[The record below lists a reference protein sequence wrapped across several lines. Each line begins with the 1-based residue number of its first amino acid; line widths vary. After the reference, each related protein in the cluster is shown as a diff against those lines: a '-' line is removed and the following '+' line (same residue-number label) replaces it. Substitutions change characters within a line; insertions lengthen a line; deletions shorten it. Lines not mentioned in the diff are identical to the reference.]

1 MPLRISRK
9 HISDLLRWTEDA
21 GNRECCGLL
30 LGRDDCVSEIEL
42 CKNVAVNPETHFE
55 IDAAVLLSRHKLA
68 REDGSPI
75 LGYFHSHPNGLTQ
88 PSSAD
93 IEQAAADDRFWL
105 IIAGANVTAWQPRA
119 EGQRVVGFESV
130 PILVEG

>member
-1 MPLRISRK
+1 M
-9 HISDLLRWTEDA
+9 
-21 GNRECCGLL
+21 
-30 LGRDDCVSEIEL
+30 SEIEL